1 MILLAVGFGCLVWA
15 GAMFLFGRYAV
26 GRNEITLVE
35 REKQPEFAVL
45 IPARDESAVIEGLL
59 KSLEEQT
66 VKVKTE
72 DVYVIVEAE
81 DDPTVG
87 ICRKHGVGVFV
98 RPKVTLS
105 RARKGFALDEVIREI
120 LSKRRYDLYFIF
132 DADNVLASEFME
144 GMLESYMA
152 GYEIIT
158 GYRNAKNGNANAIA
172 AVLCLTFSMINTLVN
187 RDRAKHQANIVFSGT
202 GYCIDGKLVDRWQGW
217 PFRSL
222 TEDYEISLYATLH
235 GLATYYNE
243 AAVFY
248 DEQPTRYT
256 QTVAQRVRWIKGYFS
271 ARKKYVPLMRGVLS
285 KRRAKNG
292 TRNAGSL
299 AKECIGVKPAIL
311 AVVGAVLVV
320 LGGVVMLGRR
330 GEWGWA
336 LAVVG
341 VAFVL
346 LYIILAGVTVHIL
359 RQEKLDLARS
369 MKIKIVLFNPLYL
382 VTYVPCALKA
392 LLRREVAWVKI
403 EHGAEQP

>member
-1 MILLAVGFGCLVWA
+1 MILLAAGFGCLVWA

-26 GRNEITLVE
+26 GRNEIALVE
-35 REKQPEFAVL
+35 RKRQPEFAVL

-66 VKVKTE
+66 VKVRAE
-72 DVYVIVEAE
+72 DVYVIVETK
-81 DDPTVG
+81 DDPTVE

-132 DADNVLASEFME
+132 DADNVLAPEFVE
-144 GMLESYMA
+144 EMLKSYMA
-152 GYEIIT
+152 GYEIVT

-172 AVLCLTFSMINTLVN
+172 AVSCLTFSMINTLVN
-187 RDRAKHQANIVFSGT
+187 RDRVRHQANIVFSGT

-248 DEQPTRYT
+248 DEQPTRYA

-285 KRRAKNG
+285 KQRAKNS
-292 TRNAGSL
+292 TRNTGSL

-311 AVVGAVLVV
+311 AVIGAVLVV
-320 LGGVVMLGRR
+320 LGEVVMLGRR

-341 VAFVL
+341 GAFVL

-403 EHGAEQP
+403 EHGAE

>member
-152 GYEIIT
+152 GYEIIK

-172 AVLCLTFSMINTLVN
+172 AVSCLTFSMINTLVN

>member
-172 AVLCLTFSMINTLVN
+172 AVSCLTFSMINTLVN

-403 EHGAEQP
+403 EHGAK